1 MRCIFIAVIIILL
14 FINCKSSSYDWKLEF
29 AVCKDEDS
37 ARRVFRAAALKDH
50 PDKCGDTP
58 ECALNF
64 IALRE
69 AYIARV
75 EELTGGGGG
84 GGGDGALNADDER
97 WLSGFQKRCRGYN
110 WKEVKSGAAG
120 GWLAWRVGTN
130 GGVSL
135 PSLPVSVVT
144 LSLTP
149 KEVYAAGNRRAFN
162 VTAQRQCP
170 ACSGRGLKVDAL
182 PACNTCSGNG
192 WVAGAAV
199 GEKTVGEIGRVHTCG
214 ACCGSG
220 GTTHICPLC
229 HGSGIE
235 TSSSSLK
242 GSIHVH
248 GVKPQTT
255 LHILESW
262 EQEGNDDAAPQQ
274 ESNSMPPPWL
284 IDPSWVPIP
293 KSVTIT
299 FSWLENG
306 GIGAPR
312 AECGGGSY
320 CGGAPL
326 FPRFS
331 FIEYPHIDI
340 DARVSILRWCRS
352 NAVIVPLLNGT
363 SVRILLPTRPRT
375 LPNDGIEIIILR
387 DLGFPL
393 QKISNDMNTNTIADD
408 DDTTATTTTTT
419 PETRGDVRITL
430 RLLYPSRLGT
440 EDISLLAD
448 CFMTGNGNIG
458 ESEDPVQHVIDSSEL
473 VSILSAAQGSE
484 PDDDYSNQNVLCDA
498 SDMLRSCLRR
508 HGGYFFY

>member
-1 MRCIFIAVIIILL
+1 MRWIFTAVIIIILIILL
-14 FINCKSSSYDWKLEF
+14 INCAEGYDWVAEF
-29 AVCKDEDS
+29 SLCNDEDA
-37 ARRVFRAAALKDH
+37 ARRIFRAAALVGH

-75 EELTGGGGG
+75 KELTGGGGD
-84 GGGDGALNADDER
+84 GDGTKLNADDER
-97 WLSGFQKRCRGYN
+97 WLTGFQKRCRGYN

-135 PSLPVSVVT
+135 PALPVSVAT

-149 KEVYAAGNRRAFN
+149 KEVYAAGYRHAFN

-182 PACNTCSGNG
+182 PACNTCNGHG
-192 WVAGAAV
+192 WVASAAAGTDTV
-199 GEKTVGEIGRVHTCG
+199 VGEIGRVHTCG

-229 HGSGIE
+229 HGTGIE

-242 GSIHVH
+242 GSIHIH

-262 EQEGNDDAAPQQ
+262 ERNNDAQEQ
-274 ESNSMPPPWL
+274 NSPPPPWL
-284 IDPSWVPIP
+284 LDPSWMPVP
-293 KSVTIT
+293 KSVTVT

-326 FPRFS
+326 FPRIS
-331 FIEYPHIDI
+331 FIAYPHIDI

-375 LPNDGIEIIILR
+375 LPNDGIVTITSR

-393 QKISNDMNTNTIADD
+393 DTLLSNDANTNT
-408 DDTTATTTTTT
+408 DTNTITETSTS
-419 PETRGDVRITL
+419 ETRGDVRIAL
-430 RLLYPSRLGT
+430 RLLYPSRLGF
-440 EDISLLAD
+440 EDISLLED
-448 CFMTGNGNIG
+448 CLENGNGSLG

-484 PDDDYSNQNVLCDA
+484 PDDDDDSNIGAENVLCDA

-508 HGGYFFY
+508 RGYFFYVT